1 MSFFRQLFS
10 SKILPSWTILLF
22 DATVR
27 EYDFEDVSDDIN
39 ALIQSSYA
47 FDSMATVA
55 KMKDLVPEFK
65 SLNSKYSVL
74 DNQ

>member
-1 MSFFRQLFS
+1 MIAS
-10 SKILPSWTILLF
+10 
-22 DATVR
+22 VR
-27 EYDFEDVSDDIN
+27 EYDYEDVADDID
-39 ALIQSSYA
+39 ALIQRSYQ
-47 FDSMATVA
+47 FDTMATVA